1 MLRRLV
7 VLAVTGLRLGVS
19 PVAAAAPLASPVYTD
34 LRGGDGQP
42 TTPPVVTSTA
52 VDGAVT
58 VTVAGVGS
66 TVEGGSFATARTQG
80 ASPVCWYGPDMTG
93 PEYYEYWKDG
103 GVAV

>member
-66 TVEGGSFATARTQG
+66 TVEVGRLRLRGLRGRRRCVGMGRT
-80 ASPVCWYGPDMTG
+80 
-93 PEYYEYWKDG
+93 
-103 GVAV
+103 